1 MALVTHSGSCHCGAV
16 KFQVLAPADLVI
28 YDCNC
33 SICKKKHNIHF
44 IVPENDFK
52 LLQGED
58 SLTTY
63 TFNSHKAKHTFCKT
77 CGVQS
82 FYRPRSNPDGY
93 GVNPDCLD
101 SDTVKSVTT
110 ETYDGQNWEATY
122 EKELEK
128 PVPIQS
134 RSKR

>member
-1 MALVTHSGSCHCGAV
+1 MSLVTHKGSCHCGAV
-16 KFQVLAPADLVI
+16 KFQVLASANLVV

-44 IVPENDFK
+44 IVPENDFT
-52 LLQGED
+52 LLQGHD
-58 SLTTY
+58 ALTTY
-63 TFNSHKAKHTFCKT
+63 TFNSHKAKHQFCKV

-101 SDTVKSVTT
+101 GDTVRGITM

-122 EKELEK
+122 VKELEK